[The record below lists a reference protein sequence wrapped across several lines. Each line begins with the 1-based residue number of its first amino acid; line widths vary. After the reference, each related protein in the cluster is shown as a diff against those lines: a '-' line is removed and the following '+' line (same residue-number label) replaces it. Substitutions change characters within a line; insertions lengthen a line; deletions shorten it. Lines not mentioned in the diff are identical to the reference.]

1 MTADITLI
9 PSLVDNVIMGPTPG
23 IDAICVDPDPDMTA
37 LLAEPTPPNA
47 PERPRTLADII
58 RDMCEETE

>member
-23 IDAICVDPDPDMTA
+23 IDAICVDPDPEITA
-37 LLAEPTPPNA
+37 ILTEPTPVYGPA
-47 PERPRTLADII
+47 DAMIDER
-58 RDMCEETE
+58 TEG

>member
-23 IDAICVDPDPDMTA
+23 LRCLLLSELCIDPDPAMTD
-37 LLAEPTPPNA
+37 LLTEPA
-47 PERPRTLADII
+47 PVYGPADLMLDER
-58 RDMCEETE
+58 TEG

>member
-23 IDAICVDPDPDMTA
+23 LRYLLPSELCIDPDPEITA
-37 LLAEPTPPNA
+37 ILTEPTPVYGP
-47 PERPRTLADII
+47 ADAMI
-58 RDMCEETE
+58 DEGTEG